1 MLLSL
6 QDNTLIPFR
15 SFIFHSILVPY
26 TIIFLHSPSPTTSS
40 TILYGNETDRLALLA
55 IKAQI
60 TQDPLGITTSWN
72 DSVHFCNWTGVTC
85 GHRHQ
90 RIPANLSRCSNLV
103 VRMQLHYNN
112 LTGPVPDSLGNLTS
126 IKSLSFAVNHLE
138 GSIPQALGQLQT
150 LEFMGLGMNGF
161 SGIIPSS
168 VYNMS
173 SLEVFSLPYNKLY
186 GSLPWDLAFTLPN
199 LQLSGT
205 IPPGIGNLVNLTDLI
220 LANNDF
226 TGSIPVLIG
235 NLQMLGRID
244 LSRNQ
249 LSGHI
254 PSSLG
259 NITRLYSLHL
269 QNNHLSGKIPS
280 SFGNLFCL
288 TLEHLH
294 MEGNFFKGSIPP
306 SFISL
311 RATFPQQFEPLCGG
325 GFGSVYKGILGQDE
339 TVVAVKVIQLH
350 QRGAVKSFKA
360 ECEALRNIRHRNLV
374 KVLTTCSSVDYQ
386 GNDFKALVYEF
397 MPNGSLENWLHP
409 VPTPDEINDVLRILS
424 LPQRLNIAIDSSSIG
439 LKGTIGYAAPEY
451 GMGTKVSALGDTYSY
466 GILLLEMFTGKRPTE
481 SMFSDQLNL
490 HNFVKMALPERIA
503 DIIDPFFLSIS
514 CSLESPRERMAIT
527 EAIKELQ
534 LIRKILL
541 GNGVSFGAS
550 TGRIYEGKY
559 NAYIHVN
566 LDPCCVSMVN
576 GSSPLLQSFYF
587 TIASCA
593 FTFQLNLMCC
603 CSNVIN
609 KKTIPILKF
618 ITDAPLRAMS
628 SWNDSLHFC
637 QWQGVSCSG
646 RHQRVPPV
654 VRMQILNLTNNW
666 LEGQIPANLSLCS
679 NMRILGLGNN
689 NFWGELNGSIPHSLG
704 RLQSLVTLLRLF
716 SVHVS
721 RLSGPIPVSLSNT
734 SNLEILDLSSNK
746 FWYGIGNLANLIALD
761 MHKNQFTGSIPT
773 SNGNLHKLEEGSI
786 PSTLGNCHNLILLH
800 LYGNNLSGDIPREV
814 IGLSS
819 LAKSLNLARN
829 SLSGL
834 LPWEVGNLRNL
845 VELDIS
851 QNQLSGDIPSNG
863 VFRNASAISIAGND
877 RLCGGIPELHEQ
889 RPTLGISV
897 AGPIYEYFLWAAC
910 QSNRWI
916 LFSPFDWYK
925 KLRLSIQGNSS
936 SKRNRNA
943 HGQRSLNLLQRLNI
957 AIDVGSALDYLHN
970 QCQDPII
977 HCDIKPSNVLLDNDK
992 NAHVGDFG
1000 LARFLHHHIN
1010 ENSHIQTSSV
1020 VLK

>member
-1 MLLSL
+1 
-6 QDNTLIPFR
+6 
-15 SFIFHSILVPY
+15 
-26 TIIFLHSPSPTTSS
+26 
-40 TILYGNETDRLALLA
+40 
-55 IKAQI
+55 
-60 TQDPLGITTSWN
+60 
-72 DSVHFCNWTGVTC
+72 
-85 GHRHQ
+85 
-90 RIPANLSRCSNLV
+90 
-103 VRMQLHYNN
+103 MQLHYNN

-199 LQLSGT
+199 LQVLNIGNNDFTGPLPSSLSNASNLLEFDITMSNFTGKVSIDFGGMPNLWGLFLASNPLGKGEADDLSFLNSLMKCRALKVLDLSGSQFGGVLPNSIANLSTQLMKLKLDNNQLSGT

-259 NITRLYSLHL
+259 TITRLYSLHL

-280 SFGNLFCL
+280 SFGNLLYLQELDLSYNSLNGTIPEKVMDLVSLTISLNLARNQLTGLLPSEVRKLKNLGHLDVSENKLSGEIPDGLGSCL

-311 RATFPQQFEPLCGG
+311 RGLLDLDLSRNNLSGQIPEFLQQLSLSNLNLSFNNFEGQLPTKGVFNNATSTSVAGNNKLCGGIPELHLPACPVTKPKTGESKRGLKLMIGLLTGFLGLVLIMSLLVINRLRRVKREPSQTSASSKDLILNVSYDGLFKATGGFSSANLIGTG
-325 GFGSVYKGILGQDE
+325 GFGSVYKGFLGQDE

-424 LPQRLNIAIDSSSIG
+424 LPQRLNIAIDVASALDYLHHHCHKPIVHCDLKPSNILLDNDMTAHVGDFGLARFIPEAAGRSHPSQSSSIG

-503 DIIDPFFLSIS
+503 DIIDPIFLSSEAKEEETTAADSSNLAHMKREKMHECLISILRIGVS

-550 TGRIYEGKY
+550 TG
-559 NAYIHVN
+559 
-566 LDPCCVSMVN
+566 
-576 GSSPLLQSFYF
+576 
-587 TIASCA
+587 
-593 FTFQLNLMCC
+593 
-603 CSNVIN
+603 
-609 KKTIPILKF
+609 
-618 ITDAPLRAMS
+618 
-628 SWNDSLHFC
+628 
-637 QWQGVSCSG
+637 
-646 RHQRVPPV
+646 
-654 VRMQILNLTNNW
+654 
-666 LEGQIPANLSLCS
+666 
-679 NMRILGLGNN
+679 
-689 NFWGELNGSIPHSLG
+689 
-704 RLQSLVTLLRLF
+704 
-716 SVHVS
+716 
-721 RLSGPIPVSLSNT
+721 
-734 SNLEILDLSSNK
+734 
-746 FWYGIGNLANLIALD
+746 
-761 MHKNQFTGSIPT
+761 
-773 SNGNLHKLEEGSI
+773 
-786 PSTLGNCHNLILLH
+786 
-800 LYGNNLSGDIPREV
+800 
-814 IGLSS
+814 
-819 LAKSLNLARN
+819 
-829 SLSGL
+829 
-834 LPWEVGNLRNL
+834 
-845 VELDIS
+845 
-851 QNQLSGDIPSNG
+851 
-863 VFRNASAISIAGND
+863 
-877 RLCGGIPELHEQ
+877 
-889 RPTLGISV
+889 
-897 AGPIYEYFLWAAC
+897 
-910 QSNRWI
+910 
-916 LFSPFDWYK
+916 
-925 KLRLSIQGNSS
+925 
-936 SKRNRNA
+936 
-943 HGQRSLNLLQRLNI
+943 
-957 AIDVGSALDYLHN
+957 
-970 QCQDPII
+970 
-977 HCDIKPSNVLLDNDK
+977 
-992 NAHVGDFG
+992 
-1000 LARFLHHHIN
+1000 
-1010 ENSHIQTSSV
+1010 
-1020 VLK
+1020 